1 MIVWEATT
9 ATVSAATIEEG
20 VRARPRDAGRVVEAE
35 ARTATGAGVA
45 VLGEGTATKDDHP
58 QGAHPRPLD
67 TAVGLIRVRRNP
79 ATPGD
84 PGHNPLLPGEILEA
98 MAPCHRLPGA
108 VHHLPP
114 VAIAAAQLAATVGRV
129 HHQDPLRGPILPQE
143 NAAVRLPP
151 VLRCRLA
158 LGEAEAGIER

>member
-9 ATVSAATIEEG
+9 AATIEEG
-20 VRARPRDAGRVVEAE
+20 VRAHPRDAGRVVEAE
-35 ARTATGAGVA
+35 ARTETGAGVA
-45 VLGEGTATKDDHP
+45 ALGEGTATKGDHP

-67 TAVGLIRVRRNP
+67 TVVGLIRVRRNP

-98 MAPCHRLPGA
+98 MAPCHRLP
-108 VHHLPP
+108 
-114 VAIAAAQLAATVGRV
+114 
-129 HHQDPLRGPILPQE
+129 DPILPQD

-151 VLRCRLA
+151 VLRCQLA
-158 LGEAEAGIER
+158 LGEVEAGLER